1 MANDLIAQ
9 HPEEN
14 AHTASVFHDYANQ
27 IQAHGAVNP
36 NDLAQLNTLGD
47 LYSDYKSAKT
57 YELNA
62 RADAHTR
69 VANHARNL
77 ATNLNKTSQAFI
89 NQDETNAKSF
99 QNLTD

>member
-1 MANDLIAQ
+1 MADLIAQ

-14 AHTASVFHDYANQ
+14 AHTSSVYHEYATK

-36 NDLAQLNTLGD
+36 SDLTQLNSLGD

-77 ATNLNKTSQAFI
+77 ATNLNNTSQAFI
-89 NQDETNAKSF
+89 NQDETNAKSIT
-99 QNLTD
+99 NAVD

>member
-9 HPEEN
+9 HPEQNNITAN
-14 AHTASVFHDYANQ
+14 AYHAYADQ
-27 IQAHGAVNP
+27 IKAHGAVNP
-36 NDLAQLNTLGD
+36 NDLTQLNSLGD

-69 VANHARNL
+69 VSNHAKNL
-77 ATNLNKTSQAFI
+77 ATNLNNTSQAFI
-89 NQDETNAKSF
+89 IQDENNAKSF
-99 QNLTD
+99 QNIPD

>member
-1 MANDLIAQ
+1 MADLIAQ

-14 AHTASVFHDYANQ
+14 AHNSSVYHEYANN
-27 IQAHGAVNP
+27 IQQHGAVNP
-36 NDLAQLNTLGD
+36 SDLAQLNTLGD

-77 ATNLNKTSQAFI
+77 ATNLNKTSQVFI
-89 NQDETNAKSF
+89 NQDETNAKSIT
-99 QNLTD
+99 NAVD

>member
-1 MANDLIAQ
+1 MADLIAQ

-14 AHTASVFHDYANQ
+14 TRAASAYQEYAQQ
-27 IQAHGAVNP
+27 IQDHGAVNP
-36 NDLAQLNTLGD
+36 QDLAQLNTLGD
-47 LYSDYKSAKT
+47 LYSEYKSAKT

-77 ATNLNKTSQAFI
+77 ATNLNNTSQAFI
-89 NQDETNAKSF
+89 NQDETNAKSL
-99 QNLTD
+99 QNAAD